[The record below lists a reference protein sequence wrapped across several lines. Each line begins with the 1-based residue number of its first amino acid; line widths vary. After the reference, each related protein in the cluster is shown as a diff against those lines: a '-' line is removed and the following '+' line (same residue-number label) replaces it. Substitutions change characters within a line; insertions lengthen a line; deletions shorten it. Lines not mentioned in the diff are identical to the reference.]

1 MSKIIIIRGNSGSGK
16 SCVAKSI
23 QEQIEPHPMLIQ
35 HDVFRRDILKEREG
49 QCNLNDKLILQAVK
63 FGLKYKKN
71 IIIEGIMRIELYKKL
86 FDRIIAI
93 HPDENYFFYLDIP
106 FKETLRR
113 HATKKGVDFGEKE
126 MKLWY
131 KKDDLSGYPNE
142 TIIHSSSSQQSTVSK
157 IIKQS
162 GLAQKT

>member
-35 HDVFRRDILKEREG
+35 HDVFRREILKEHEG
-49 QCNLNDKLILQAVK
+49 QCVINDKLILQTVK
-63 FGLKYKKN
+63 FGLKHNKN
-71 IIIEGIMRIELYKKL
+71 IIIEGIMRIEIYKKL
-86 FDRIIAI
+86 FDKIIAI
-93 HPDENYFFYLDIP
+93 HPNENYFYFLDIP

-113 HATKKGVDFGEKE
+113 HATKVGVDFGEKE
-126 MKLWY
+126 MRLWY

-142 TIIHSSSSQQSTVSK
+142 VVIHASSSLESTVSK
-157 IIKQS
+157 IIKQT
-162 GLAQKT
+162 GLNK